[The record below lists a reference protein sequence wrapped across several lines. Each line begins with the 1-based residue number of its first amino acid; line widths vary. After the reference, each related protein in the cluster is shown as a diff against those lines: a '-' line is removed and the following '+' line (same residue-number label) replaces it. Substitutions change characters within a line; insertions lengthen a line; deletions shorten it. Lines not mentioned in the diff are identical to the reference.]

1 MKQSFSGERGVVL
14 WMVAAAMV
22 MILGVAALA
31 IDLAA
36 LYAARDEAQRAAD
49 AAALAG
55 AEEFVTSGYTSG
67 AVNSAT
73 VTTLV
78 TQQAVA
84 VGDEDTIGGQA
95 VQVRSS
101 DVSVDLSVPS
111 NPRVTV
117 TVGRS
122 TARGNA
128 LSTVFAKIFG
138 IQTADVSATATAEAY
153 NPSGSGG
160 PPVASECVKP
170 WLIPDCDPT
179 RRGNRGNIPG
189 CTVQRGQKYEPFING
204 KTGAIINP
212 GPVSQGGVIGETV
225 TYTVAPTSGQATGDQ
240 YYPANVSGGRGNSYL
255 QNIQSCTPEPFS
267 CGDTVPVINGVP
279 ANQTINGI
287 ETMIHARGQRLNK
300 GQDRINTSVVPPL
313 TLLAGYRNP
322 YVASGTQIAAS
333 DSIVSAPL
341 FDSAQGGRNN
351 SSERVLGFIQV
362 FLTQA
367 LSNGRIQGVVLNVSG
382 CGTNN
387 QSGQPIEGTTPI
399 PVRLVQE

>member
-1 MKQSFSGERGVVL
+1 MRLCRIPGEGWTHSGSAKSGLAPGARERGVVL

-22 MILGVAALA
+22 MLLGMAALA

-138 IQTADVSATATAEAY
+138 IQTADVSATA
-153 NPSGSGG
+153 
-160 PPVASECVKP
+160 
-170 WLIPDCDPT
+170 
-179 RRGNRGNIPG
+179 
-189 CTVQRGQKYEPFING
+189 
-204 KTGAIINP
+204 
-212 GPVSQGGVIGETV
+212 
-225 TYTVAPTSGQATGDQ
+225 
-240 YYPANVSGGRGNSYL
+240 
-255 QNIQSCTPEPFS
+255 
-267 CGDTVPVINGVP
+267 
-279 ANQTINGI
+279 
-287 ETMIHARGQRLNK
+287 
-300 GQDRINTSVVPPL
+300 
-313 TLLAGYRNP
+313 
-322 YVASGTQIAAS
+322 
-333 DSIVSAPL
+333 
-341 FDSAQGGRNN
+341 
-351 SSERVLGFIQV
+351 
-362 FLTQA
+362 
-367 LSNGRIQGVVLNVSG
+367 
-382 CGTNN
+382 
-387 QSGQPIEGTTPI
+387 
-399 PVRLVQE
+399 